1 MCVVIGKYFENIGW
15 VGIKNRD
22 RNYIPEISFKKTHAN
37 GLEILYFW
45 DLNSPKQKTWV
56 EILSNRILYKNLR
69 NDNPDDDL
77 PFIGKLTH
85 SVKAAKK

>member
-1 MCVVIGKYFENIGW
+1 MI
-15 VGIKNRD
+15 
-22 RNYIPEISFKKTHAN
+22 IPREYTMFVRPVQSNMNFN
-37 GLEILYFW
+37 FW